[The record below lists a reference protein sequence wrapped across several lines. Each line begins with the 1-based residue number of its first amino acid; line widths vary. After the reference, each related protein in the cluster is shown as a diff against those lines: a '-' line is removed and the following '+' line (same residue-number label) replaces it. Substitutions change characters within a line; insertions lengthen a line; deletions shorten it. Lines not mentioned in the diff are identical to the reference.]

1 MIPNLARVWAGSLT
15 QDLLLTLVL
24 LVCWTLSRDTF
35 QIVVMVAV
43 DLIMTHFCC
52 QCSWAE

>member
-15 QDLLLTLVL
+15 QDLLLTLAL

-43 DLIMTHFCC
+43 DLLMTHFCC
-52 QCSWAE
+52 QRSWAE